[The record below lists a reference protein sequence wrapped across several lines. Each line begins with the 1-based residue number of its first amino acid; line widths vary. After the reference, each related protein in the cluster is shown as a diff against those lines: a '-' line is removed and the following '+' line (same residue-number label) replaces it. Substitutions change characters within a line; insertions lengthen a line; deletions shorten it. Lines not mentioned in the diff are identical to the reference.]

1 MDTTPT
7 TETTSPA
14 RCECGIWPRVY
25 DADIAGQPIV
35 PADLAHLAAE
45 HPEAYDRHI
54 RIIDRDRTHEEPA
67 SAVAAREARRA
78 DYEARGLDVCGVP
91 IDQTG
96 CTYERDVIVD
106 GQTITAGRGWL
117 RDGRPV

>member
-1 MDTTPT
+1 MDTIPT
-7 TETTSPA
+7 TETTTPT
-14 RCECGIWPRVY
+14 RCECGIWPRAY
-25 DADIAGQPIV
+25 AADIAGQPIAA
-35 PADLAHLAAE
+35 ADIDHLASA
-45 HPEAYDRHI
+45 HPEAYDRHV

-67 SAVAAREARRA
+67 AAVTAREARRA

-96 CTYERDVIVD
+96 CTYEGDVVLA
-106 GQTITAGRGWL
+106 GVTIRAGRGWL